1 MDLKN
6 NAKQT
11 NPAST
16 RSSVSIF
23 FVLNI
28 LLMVDQFKFQ
38 VNRVQQEQGN
48 EPGRYDHDA
57 VY

>member
-6 NAKQT
+6 NAKQA

-23 FVLNI
+23 FVLYTFLTI
-28 LLMVDQFKFQ
+28 DQFKFQ
-38 VNRVQQEQGN
+38 VNGIQQEQGN
-48 EPGRYDHDA
+48 RPGRYDHDA